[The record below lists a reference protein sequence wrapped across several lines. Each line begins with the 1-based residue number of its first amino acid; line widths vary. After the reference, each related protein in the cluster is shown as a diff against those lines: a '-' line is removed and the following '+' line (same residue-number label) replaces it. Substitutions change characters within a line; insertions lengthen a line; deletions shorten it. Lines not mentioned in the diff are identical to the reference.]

1 VADLVY
7 LRFMSE
13 HNRMTPE
20 DVIAMRARQNGFVV
34 INDEIRKQKT
44 NGKAEKEKL
53 NSKGKG
59 NTKKRN

>member
-1 VADLVY
+1 
-7 LRFMSE
+7 MSE